1 MSKAVA
7 DEDLV
12 RGCLRN
18 NRKYQKILFEKYF
31 SDMMKVCQRYAHDE
45 DEAGE
50 ILQKG
55 FIKVFAKLE
64 SYGNTGS
71 LEGWIKRVMIRTAID
86 HFRMQQRENK
96 AVILELETN
105 DMPEDATV
113 ENTLAAEDILLLVQ
127 TLAPVQRTVF
137 NLFALEGYTHKEIS
151 EELKISEGTSKWH
164 LCEAR
169 KILKKALAPAYPNRV
184 KEYAA

>member
-1 MSKAVA
+1 MA
-7 DEDLV
+7 DEELV
-12 RGCLRN
+12 KGCLRN

-31 SDMMKVCQRYAHDE
+31 SDMMKVCQRYANDE

-55 FIKVFAKLE
+55 FIKVFAKIQ
-64 SYGNTGS
+64 SYSNAGS
-71 LEGWIKRVMIRTAID
+71 LEGWIKRIMIRTAID

-105 DMPEDATV
+105 DMPEESTV
-113 ENTLAAEDILLLVQ
+113 ENNLAAEDILLLVQ
-127 TLAPVQRTVF
+127 TLPAVQRTVF
-137 NLFALEGYTHKEIS
+137 NLFALEGYTHKEIA

-169 KILKKALAPAYPNRV
+169 KTLKKALAPAYPNRV

>member
-7 DEDLV
+7 DEELV
-12 RGCLRN
+12 KGCLRN
-18 NRKYQKILFEKYF
+18 NRKYQKLLFEKYF

-55 FIKVFAKLE
+55 FIKVFGKLQ
-64 SYGNTGS
+64 SYNNAGS
-71 LEGWIKRVMIRTAID
+71 LEGWIKRIMIRTAID
-86 HFRMQQRENK
+86 HFRMQQREHR
-96 AVILELETN
+96 AVIMELETN
-105 DMPEDATV
+105 DMPEEATV
-113 ENTLAAEDILLLVQ
+113 ENNLAAEDILLLVQ
-127 TLAPVQRTVF
+127 TLPPVQRTVF

-151 EELKISEGTSKWH
+151 EELNISEGTSKWH

-169 KILKKALAPAYPNRV
+169 KILKKALAPVYPKRV
-184 KEYAA
+184 KDYAA